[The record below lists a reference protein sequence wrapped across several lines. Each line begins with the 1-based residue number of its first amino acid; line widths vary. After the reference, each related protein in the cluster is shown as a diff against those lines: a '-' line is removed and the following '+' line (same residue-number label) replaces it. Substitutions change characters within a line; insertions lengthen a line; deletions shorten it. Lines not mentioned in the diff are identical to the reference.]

1 MTTLDKINSI
11 TWFDLIGKI
20 KEVLQNLVDDSKL
33 KGYTVSTLPVGVR
46 GDRAYVTNATTP
58 TYLGALVG
66 GGTVVTP
73 VFHNG
78 TTWVSC

>member
-1 MTTLDKINSI
+1 MTTLEKINNI
-11 TWFDLIGKI
+11 TWFDLIGRV
-20 KEVLQNLVDDSKL
+20 KEVLKSLVDDGKL

-66 GGTVVTP
+66 GGAVVTP

-78 TTWVSC
+78 VAWVSC